1 MKKCFR
7 IVLILIFIFIIVF
20 LINFIRNYS
29 ILNSLFSYSEVFST
43 YSFEEIIKT
52 NNITYKNCIYFQ
64 NNIYYIKVFENDEH
78 IYNIWIDNINN
89 EYILQTIKDNK
100 ISKEEYN
107 DFYTKKYKSVYLNSH
122 DFTVLK
128 LIVENYL
135 FRPILENNNEYIL
148 TIYDNESTIW
158 VNKENK
164 MIFKIISNNTE
175 INYNFNNQLPENIE
189 IHIPQ
194 I

>member
-1 MKKCFR
+1 M
-7 IVLILIFIFIIVF
+7 
-20 LINFIRNYS
+20 
-29 ILNSLFSYSEVFST
+29 
-43 YSFEEIIKT
+43 
-52 NNITYKNCIYFQ
+52 
-64 NNIYYIKVFENDEH
+64 
-78 IYNIWIDNINN
+78 
-89 EYILQTIKDNK
+89 QTIEDNK

-107 DFYTKKYKSVYLNSH
+107 DFYTKKYKSAYLNSH

>member
-1 MKKCFR
+1 M
-7 IVLILIFIFIIVF
+7 IFIFIIVF
-20 LINFIRNYS
+20 LINFVRNYS
-29 ILNSLFSYSEVFST
+29 ILNSLFSYNEDFST

-52 NNITYKNCIYFQ
+52 NNITYKNCVYFQ

-78 IYNIWIDNINN
+78 IYDIWIDNINN

-100 ISKEEYN
+100 ITKEEYN
-107 DFYTKKYKSVYLNSH
+107 DFYTKKYKSIYLNSH

-128 LIVENYL
+128 LITENYL

-148 TIYDNESTIW
+148 TIYDNEYTIW
-158 VNKENK
+158 INKENK

-175 INYNFNNQLPENIE
+175 INYSFNNKLPENIE
-189 IHIPQ
+189 MHIPQ